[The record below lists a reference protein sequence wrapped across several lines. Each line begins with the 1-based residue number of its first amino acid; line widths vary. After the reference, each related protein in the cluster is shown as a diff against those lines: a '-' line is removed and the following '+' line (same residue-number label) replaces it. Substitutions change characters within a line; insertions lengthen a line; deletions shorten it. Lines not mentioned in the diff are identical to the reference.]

1 MLLQSGV
8 AFKILDIYRIK
19 RDERRGSTGARP
31 WAAIAFRL
39 AGESR
44 FESLG
49 KIYEADTGSTIYIPE
64 GVGFSRRGSE
74 EELVIIH
81 LKIYDAE
88 HKEIE
93 IFESGAPA
101 VTANEFISLYDEWSA
116 ARTGYQHRCAAMLSG
131 IFADLSAIKEGA
143 TPYKLRLIKRG
154 EELIESSYSDPT
166 LTVKKLADVCSVSPE
181 YFRLLYKTAHGI
193 TPHKRIEELRI
204 ARAKRLLEAGDFSIT
219 EVSDECGFRNTKYFT
234 ALFSERVG
242 VCPRDYKKAYNPS
255 L

>member
-1 MLLQSGV
+1 MLLQGSV
-8 AFKILDIYRIK
+8 AFKILDIYKIK
-19 RDERRGSTGARP
+19 REERRGVTGARP

-49 KIYEADTGSTIYIPE
+49 KVYEANEKSTIYIPE

-101 VTANEFISLYDEWSA
+101 ATANEFITLYEEWNA
-116 ARTGYQHRCAAMLSG
+116 ARAGYQHRCAAILLG
-131 IFADLSAIKEGA
+131 ILAELSAIKEGA
-143 TPYKLRLIKRG
+143 SPYKLRLIERG
-154 EELIESSYSDPT
+154 EELIESSYFDPT
-166 LTVKKLADVCSVSPE
+166 LTVARLAEVSSVSPE
-181 YFRLLYKTAHGI
+181 YFRALYKSAHGT
-193 TPHKRIEELRI
+193 TPHKKMEELRL
-204 ARAKRLLEAGDFSIT
+204 ARAKRLLEAGDFSIS
-219 EVSDECGFRNTKYFT
+219 EVAEECGFRDTKYFT
-234 ALFSERVG
+234 ALFTKRVG